1 MRFKFVALF
10 TVSALVAP
18 ALTVT
23 AQEGPSQR
31 SPRERPQF
39 ERRERTTRPERTPV
53 QRRPVDRD
61 EMLNRMR
68 QRQAEAVES
77 GDTERADAIAA
88 RIRMM
93 EERAAQRPQADDVRE
108 RRVRPEGERTQ
119 RPGEGSL
126 LERMQ
131 ARHDQA
137 VQDGDEERAA
147 AIKARMERVREREAA
162 RAEDDRETE
171 PPRRRRAPERSERP
185 ERPERPAR
193 PERGVGRPDR

>member
-1 MRFKFVALF
+1 MRFKLAALF

-23 AQEGPSQR
+23 AQEGPAQR

-39 ERRERTTRPERTPV
+39 ERRERTARPESTPE
-53 QRRPVDRD
+53 QRRPIDRD

-68 QRQAEAVES
+68 QRQAAAVES

-93 EERAAQRPQADDVRE
+93 EERSAQRPQADDVRE
-108 RRVRPEGERTQ
+108 RRVRPDGERTR
-119 RPGEGSL
+119 RPGEVSL

-147 AIKARMERVREREAA
+147 AIKARMERIREIEAA
-162 RAEDDRETE
+162 RGEGDRAQ
-171 PPRRRRAPERSERP
+171 PRQRRRAPERP
-185 ERPERPAR
+185 ERPDRPVR